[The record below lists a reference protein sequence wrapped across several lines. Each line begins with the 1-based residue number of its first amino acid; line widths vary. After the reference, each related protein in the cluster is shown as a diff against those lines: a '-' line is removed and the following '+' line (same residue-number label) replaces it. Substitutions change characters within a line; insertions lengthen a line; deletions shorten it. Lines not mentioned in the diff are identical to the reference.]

1 MLEHERQL
9 IPDDGVE
16 RPTRSEREEF
26 FIPEEEPRVTQE
38 LSPLVEVF
46 RAQLVPCLE
55 ECRLGRNGLF
65 LDAGTVDGAAS
76 WPEATK
82 LRELAFALQQIFAQ
96 DGDRCA
102 IVDEF
107 LDLCTIHGENNPGEP
122 RLARMFLEHIE
133 KEHVGTPTEPPPPW
147 MQKPEVKP

>member
-1 MLEHERQL
+1 MLEQERKL

-16 RPTRSEREEF
+16 RPSRAEREEF
-26 FIPEEEPRVTQE
+26 FIPEEAPHITQE

-46 RAQLVPCLE
+46 RAQLLPLLE
-55 ECRLGRNGLF
+55 ECRAGRSGLF
-65 LDAGTVDGAAS
+65 LDAGAES
-76 WPEATK
+76 WPAATK

-107 LDLCTIHGENNPGEP
+107 LDLCTIHGENNPGEK
-122 RLARMFLEHIE
+122 RLARMFLERIE
-133 KEHVGTPTEPPPPW
+133 KENVGTPTEPPPPW
-147 MQKPEVKP
+147 MQKPEAKS

>member
-1 MLEHERQL
+1 MVEHERKL

-16 RPTRSEREEF
+16 RPTRAEREEF
-26 FIPEEEPRVTQE
+26 FIPEEAPRVTQE

-46 RAQLVPCLE
+46 RAQLVPLLE
-55 ECRLGRNGLF
+55 ECRTGRSGLF
-65 LDAGTVDGAAS
+65 LDAGADS

-96 DGDRCA
+96 DGDQCA
-102 IVDEF
+102 IVNEF

-122 RLARMFLEHIE
+122 RLARLFLERIE
-133 KEHVGTPTEPPPPW
+133 KEHVGTPTEPPAPW
-147 MQKPEVKP
+147 ERKPEVRS